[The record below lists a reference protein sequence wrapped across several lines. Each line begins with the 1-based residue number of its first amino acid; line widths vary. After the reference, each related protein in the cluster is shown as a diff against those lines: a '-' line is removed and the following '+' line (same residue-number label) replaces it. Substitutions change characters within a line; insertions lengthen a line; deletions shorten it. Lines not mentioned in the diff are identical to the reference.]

1 MRNTQ
6 EVEDYQNYLQQ
17 ELEFMQ
23 IDNAAFKAWYLV
35 STYGK
40 QTDIIK
46 NKINYFRDA
55 DVNDRLLRAE
65 LWYSVNYEMTNS
77 LADFFVR
84 RTGRLYF
91 NIETVTQY
99 RQQAVQ
105 DFINY
110 LDWDEERVAF
120 ENKKLDE
127 LLYDA
132 THFYES
138 EILS

>member
-1 MRNTQ
+1 M
-6 EVEDYQNYLQQ
+6 
-17 ELEFMQ
+17 
-23 IDNAAFKAWYLV
+23 
-35 STYGK
+35 
-40 QTDIIK
+40 
-46 NKINYFRDA
+46 
-55 DVNDRLLRAE
+55 RAE